1 MKNVFPIYV
10 IMGFMSCCESSF
22 LYNTICYNISY
33 CFDDFNTIILRTM
46 GDISSAYLEELS
58 IAASHTHTKIELEVS
73 ETEENLKAK
82 RQTLLLICLHNPGM
96 LWWAP
101 PHLNLRRKDENSTA
115 SVSILVSGRIP
126 TSPFFI
132 YRLTS
137 RNSILVCLAVIRR
150 LRA

>member
-1 MKNVFPIYV
+1 
-10 IMGFMSCCESSF
+10 
-22 LYNTICYNISY
+22 
-33 CFDDFNTIILRTM
+33 M

-58 IAASHTHTKIELEVS
+58 IAASHTHTKIELQVS
-73 ETEENLKAK
+73 ETEENLNAK

-115 SVSILVSGRIP
+115 SVSILVSGQIP

-137 RNSILVCLAVIRR
+137 RNLILMCLAVIRR